1 MLHQGSIKLHGHT
14 LIWKIWAPLKVKIF
28 FWLALKRRHWTA
40 DRRHRHGLDAQTIC
54 SLCGMEPETNDH
66 LFLSCSYTRQVWA
79 VTSHHIGGQ
88 WPNLLGIGT
97 LEDWWLGAR
106 GLWSGPK
113 KKGFDTLVAL
123 ITWEVWK
130 ERNARVFRGD
140 ARHVDQ
146 LLQHIKAV
154 ADLWVQGG
162 AVGLGCIMR
171 E

>member
-1 MLHQGSIKLHGHT
+1 

-28 FWLALKRRHWTA
+28 LWLALKRRHWTA

-97 LEDWWLGAR
+97 LEVARRKRALVRAEEKRFRHTRRADHLG
-106 GLWSGPK
+106 GL
-113 KKGFDTLVAL
+113 
-123 ITWEVWK
+123 
-130 ERNARVFRGD
+130 EREKCTSV
-140 ARHVDQ
+140 
-146 LLQHIKAV
+146 
-154 ADLWVQGG
+154 
-162 AVGLGCIMR
+162 
-171 E
+171 

>member
-1 MLHQGSIKLHGHT
+1 MCELVCDPFWFGLSLEV
-14 LIWKIWAPLKVKIF
+14 APANF
-28 FWLALKRRHWTA
+28 FSWLRH
-40 DRRHRHGLDAQTIC
+40 C
-54 SLCGMEPETNDH
+54 
-66 LFLSCSYTRQVWA
+66 
-79 VTSHHIGGQ
+79 
-88 WPNLLGIGT
+88 
-97 LEDWWLGAR
+97 
-106 GLWSGPK
+106 
-113 KKGFDTLVAL
+113 FDTLVAL